1 MAVAG
6 DLERWLARM
15 NARPLPR
22 SRPLRLFAVAMAT
35 LAGWLEGTTLCGCA
49 MALLEG
55 LDPGDPW
62 LSWRVAAAFSAL
74 GCGIAFPV
82 ALVWL
87 ALLLRKDSALLRV
100 EVAPGFGAACGTALA
115 FGLFAASGGLFVLGM
130 VAGTWFL
137 GLGALV
143 GATTW
148 TAYVLLARWL
158 AARVPAARSPD

>member
-6 DLERWLARM
+6 DLERWLART
-15 NARPLPR
+15 NARPLPG
-22 SRPLRLFAVAMAT
+22 SRPLRLFAVVMAT
-35 LAGWLEGTTLCGCA
+35 LAGWLAGTTLCGSA

-74 GCGIAFPV
+74 GCGIAFPG

-87 ALLLRKDSALLRV
+87 ALFLRKDSALLRV
-100 EVAPGFGAACGTALA
+100 EMAPGLGAACGTALA
-115 FGLFAASGGLFVLGM
+115 FGLFAASGGLHVLGL
-130 VAGTWFL
+130 AGLWFL

-158 AARVPAARSPD
+158 AARVPAARGSG